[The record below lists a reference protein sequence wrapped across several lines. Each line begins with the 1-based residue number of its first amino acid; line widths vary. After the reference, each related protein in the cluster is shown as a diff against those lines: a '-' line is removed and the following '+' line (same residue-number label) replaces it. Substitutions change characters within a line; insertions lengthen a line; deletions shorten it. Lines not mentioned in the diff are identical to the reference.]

1 MRRLFWA
8 AAGATAGVLVVRR
21 VTRAAAKLTPA
32 SLSSSLSGALTNLAG
47 AARDFAADVRDGM
60 AERETQLWTSL
71 EGAAADADAE
81 PASPFDTPG
90 GIR

>member
-8 AAGATAGVLVVRR
+8 AAGAAAGVLVVRR
-21 VTRAAAKLTPA
+21 VTKTAAKLTPA
-32 SLSSSLSGALTNLAG
+32 GLSSSLSGALTNLAD
-47 AARDFAADVRDGM
+47 AVREFAEDVRDGM
-60 AERETQLWTSL
+60 AERETELWTSL
-71 EGAAADADAE
+71 EATAPAAE

>member
-1 MRRLFWA
+1 MPRLFWA
-8 AAGATAGVLVVRR
+8 AAGAAVGVLVVRR
-21 VTRAAAKLTPA
+21 VTRTAAKLTPA
-32 SLSSSLSGALTNLAG
+32 GLSSSLSGALGNLAE

-71 EGAAADADAE
+71 ETAVPGGE
-81 PASPFDTPG
+81 PASPFDSPG

>member
-8 AAGATAGVLVVRR
+8 AAGATVGVLIVRR
-21 VTRAAAKLTPA
+21 VTRTAAKLTPA
-32 SLSSSLSGALTNLAG
+32 GLGTSLSGALTNLAD
-47 AARDFAADVRDGM
+47 AAREFAADVRDGM

-71 EGAAADADAE
+71 DGAAPAAE
-81 PASPFDTPG
+81 PGSPFDTPG

>member
-8 AAGATAGVLVVRR
+8 AAGAAVGVLVVRR
-21 VTRAAAKLTPA
+21 VTRTAAKLTPA
-32 SLSSSLSGALTNLAG
+32 GLSSSASGALNNLA
-47 AARDFAADVRDGM
+47 AAVREFAADVRDGM

-71 EGAAADADAE
+71 EGAAADVE

>member
-1 MRRLFWA
+1 MPRLFWA
-8 AAGATAGVLVVRR
+8 AAGATVGVLVVRR
-21 VTRAAAKLTPA
+21 VTRTAAKLTPA
-32 SLSSSLSGALTNLAG
+32 GLSSSLSGALGTFAE

-71 EGAAADADAE
+71 ETAAPGAE
-81 PASPFDTPG
+81 PASPFDSPG

>member
-8 AAGATAGVLVVRR
+8 AAGAAAGVVVVRR
-21 VTRAAAKLTPA
+21 VTRTAAKLTPA
-32 SLSSSLSGALTNLAG
+32 SLGSSLSGALNNLA
-47 AARDFAADVRDGM
+47 AATREFAADVRDGM

-71 EGAAADADAE
+71 EAAPGGE
-81 PASPFDTPG
+81 PVSPFDTPG